1 MTHKTISK
9 SERSGAIDLFRFLAV
24 LFIFFSHYTDTYN
37 YIYNI
42 VPQNLK
48 WSPISRYG
56 SIALFVFFMVS
67 GYVVTMTSMK
77 RGIKDFSIA
86 RFSRIYPLFWVSCI
100 VAFALPRLI
109 HEHTYLMY
117 SHFKVFVFN
126 MTMMPQVFGS
136 PMINPIF
143 YTLLIELVFYFFIAF
158 IILFKL
164 WDKVLIVITL
174 LLVYCLIHC
183 CDKTIS
189 AGALILPFMAG
200 MLWYFIKINH
210 NALWKLYGLLFI
222 NYCCIIASSIP
233 LIQNPGKLF
242 KDPNPLN
249 MWVVFVIITA
259 IYIVFYLIILKKA
272 IIKDTYLTRV
282 LGEIAYPFYLFH
294 IYFLFLYWYFRE
306 TIQADLLLLSVLMV
320 VLAVSRLL
328 NVWVEKPLSKWVS
341 HLLYIITG
349 FFSKKKN
356 QRNYLPEQEPP
367 PL

>member
-1 MTHKTISK
+1 MTNKVTSK
-9 SERSGAIDLFRFLAV
+9 SERSGAVDLFRFLAV
-24 LFIFFSHYTDTYN
+24 LFVFFSHYTDTYN

-67 GYVVTMTSMK
+67 GYVITMTSMK
-77 RGIKDFSIA
+77 RGIKDFLIA

-126 MTMMPQVFGS
+126 MTMMPQAFGY

-143 YTLLIELVFYFFIAF
+143 YTLLIELVFYFFVAF

-164 WDKVLIVITL
+164 WNKVLIVITL
-174 LLVYCLIHC
+174 LLVYCVIHC

-189 AGALILPFMAG
+189 ASVLILPFMAG

-210 NALWKLYGLLFI
+210 KALWKLYGLLFI

-242 KDPNPLN
+242 KDSNPLN
-249 MWVVFVIITA
+249 MWVVFVVITA
-259 IYIVFYLIILKKA
+259 IYILFYLIVLKKA
-272 IIKDTYLTRV
+272 IINNTYLTRF

-306 TIQADLLLLSVLMV
+306 TIQPDILLLSVLI
-320 VLAVSRLL
+320 LILTISWII
-328 NVWVEKPLSKWVS
+328 NVWIEKPLSRLTS
-341 HLLYIITG
+341 RILYAVTG
-349 FFSKKKN
+349 FFSNEKSREI
-356 QRNYLPEQEPP
+356 QISDQEPP
-367 PL
+367 AL